1 MVCLGN
7 ICRSPMA
14 EGILRDKAK
23 DAGVNI
29 SIDSAGTGH
38 WHIGQSPD
46 ERAEATAKKFGVD
59 ISALRGRQ
67 FSVSDFDEFDEIY
80 VMDKSNYEDVLALS
94 RNQQDEEK
102 VEMILNLTSPGKNHS
117 VPDPYFGGI
126 SGFDKVFKML
136 DEACEVIIK
145 KHKNG

>member
-94 RNQQDEEK
+94 RNHQDEEK

>member
-1 MVCLGN
+1 
-7 ICRSPMA
+7 MA

-80 VMDKSNYEDVLALS
+80 VMDKSNYEDILALS

>member
-1 MVCLGN
+1 
-7 ICRSPMA
+7 MA

-67 FSVSDFDEFDEIY
+67 FSVSEFDEFDEIY

>member
-1 MVCLGN
+1 
-7 ICRSPMA
+7 MA

-80 VMDKSNYEDVLALS
+80 VMDKSNYEDILALS

-102 VEMILNLTSPGKNHS
+102 VEMILNLTSPGKKHS

>member
-1 MVCLGN
+1 
-7 ICRSPMA
+7 MA

-94 RNQQDEEK
+94 RNHQDEEK